1 MVQSIQE
8 FAQDIL
14 RRLTIVK
21 QAEETF
27 EQNIKGD
34 IVTEALQSV
43 EKKIASDSS
52 WKQKW
57 DSNMFTALKQ
67 LERDEAPSVVD
78 TTNLLFEDYLNEKTK
93 TIEIEVD
100 KSRPMDGAARG
111 LFDIVLKNTVSV

>member
-1 MVQSIQE
+1 VVQSIQE